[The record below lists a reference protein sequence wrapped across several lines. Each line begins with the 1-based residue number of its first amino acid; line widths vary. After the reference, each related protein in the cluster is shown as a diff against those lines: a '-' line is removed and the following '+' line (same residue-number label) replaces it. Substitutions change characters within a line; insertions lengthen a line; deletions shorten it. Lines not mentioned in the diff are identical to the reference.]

1 MALGRGGARGGSQGQ
16 RSGSLRRWRA
26 WEWVGV
32 FCVVRIV
39 WGGNGVEDA
48 DAFGGGVRIECV
60 SEVKGGLR
68 EGEWGGELRFGSDML
83 STRTEGN
90 RAHRGPP

>member
-48 DAFGGGVRIECV
+48 DAFGGGVR
-60 SEVKGGLR
+60 
-68 EGEWGGELRFGSDML
+68 D
-83 STRTEGN
+83 
-90 RAHRGPP
+90 